1 MPVVR
6 PAKPHVE
13 SQRLNKTKLTS
24 LWSLM
29 SSLRDAKKGGDLRR
43 DGEGHGGG
51 EMPYSPVP
59 GSRHL
64 TDSGTIHFG
73 REQKSQDDRQCAL
86 VLARKG
92 LFCTGLKEKETCSVL

>member
-43 DGEGHGGG
+43 DGEGHEGGG
-51 EMPYSPVP
+51 
-59 GSRHL
+59 G
-64 TDSGTIHFG
+64 DAI
-73 REQKSQDDRQCAL
+73 
-86 VLARKG
+86 
-92 LFCTGLKEKETCSVL
+92 